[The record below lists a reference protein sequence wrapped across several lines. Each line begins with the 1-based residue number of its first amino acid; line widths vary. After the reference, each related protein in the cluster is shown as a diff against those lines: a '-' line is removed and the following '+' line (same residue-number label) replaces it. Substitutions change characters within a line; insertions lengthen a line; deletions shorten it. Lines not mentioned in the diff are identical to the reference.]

1 MTAFSKI
8 GEIAV
13 GVRSRF
19 MKFRHRLYLLSA
31 FGLLGLVV
39 AAAANDSAAG
49 PGTKTLT
56 ATLATLNLASPT
68 SDLDANLKQSDRRFI
83 GVASYAC
90 DAPGV
95 RGSDEPLTRSATYGL
110 RCLEGT
116 GDIIES
122 GEHLRLIQKAR
133 DYALAYN
140 KELLRRIH
148 AGLVKSN

>member
-1 MTAFSKI
+1 
-8 GEIAV
+8 
-13 GVRSRF
+13 
-19 MKFRHRLYLLSA
+19 MKFHRFYLLSA
-31 FGLLGLVV
+31 FALLAMV
-39 AAAANDSAAG
+39 AAAASSDGGVG
-49 PGTKTLT
+49 PGTKALT
-56 ATLATLNLASPT
+56 ATLATLNLANPIK
-68 SDLDANLKQSDRRFI
+68 DLDANLKRNDRRFI

-122 GEHLRLIQKAR
+122 DEHLRLIQKAT

-140 KELLRRIH
+140 TELLRRIH
-148 AGLVKSN
+148 AGLIKG

>member
-1 MTAFSKI
+1 MKLHH
-8 GEIAV
+8 
-13 GVRSRF
+13 RF
-19 MKFRHRLYLLSA
+19 YLLSA
-31 FGLLGLVV
+31 FALLGMV
-39 AAAANDSAAG
+39 AAAASSDGAVG
-49 PGTKTLT
+49 PGTKALT
-56 ATLATLNLASPT
+56 ATLATLNLANPIK
-68 SDLDANLKQSDRRFI
+68 DLDANLKRNDRRFI

-95 RGSDEPLTRSATYGL
+95 VGSDEPLTRSATYGL

-122 GEHLRLIQKAR
+122 DEHMRLIQKAR

-148 AGLVKSN
+148 AGLIKG

>member
-1 MTAFSKI
+1 MKLHH
-8 GEIAV
+8 
-13 GVRSRF
+13 RF
-19 MKFRHRLYLLSA
+19 YLLSA
-31 FGLLGLVV
+31 FALLGIV
-39 AAAANDSAAG
+39 AATASNESVVG
-49 PGTKTLT
+49 PGTKALT
-56 ATLATLNLASPT
+56 ATLATLNLANPIK
-68 SDLDANLKQSDRRFI
+68 DLNANLKRNDRRFI

-122 GEHLRLIQKAR
+122 NEHLLLIDKAR
-133 DYALAYN
+133 AYALAYN

-148 AGLVKSN
+148 AGLIKG